1 MSTALAIHI
10 NHSTS
15 DLELDTSGVD
25 WIELDT
31 TNDEIIFTDGSD
43 TVKDGITPLPSDIQ
57 LNSAAPIL
65 DSTEQTIAM
74 YLLSDNSSS
83 TLQEIFNMGAGNYR
97 YVMAFEFDGATVSE
111 PVLEVWDD
119 TDLDSVDSVPL
130 GSGTPASSWFRGV
143 TTTSAL
149 PGAGWT
155 GSRLAGSSDGYFL
168 WLNDE
173 NGALSVADVLYC
185 QLKLVI
191 PATQSDAG
199 STNPVIAVKY
209 ATV

>member
-15 DLELDTSGVD
+15 DLPLDTSGVD
-25 WIELDT
+25 WVEIDT

-43 TVKDGITPLPSDIQ
+43 TVKDGEAIPSDTQ

-74 YLLSDNSSS
+74 YLLSDNSASA
-83 TLQEIFNMGAGNYR
+83 LKEIHNMGAGNYR
-97 YVMAFEFDGATVSE
+97 YVMAFEFDGSTVSE
-111 PVLEVWDD
+111 PVLEAWDD

-130 GSGTPASSWFRGV
+130 GSGTPSSSWFRGV
-143 TTTSAL
+143 TTTAAL
-149 PGAGWT
+149 PGAAWT
-155 GSRLAGSSDGYFL
+155 GSRLAGSSDGNFL
-168 WLNDE
+168 WLNNE
-173 NGALSVADVLYC
+173 SGALSVADVLYC

-191 PATQSDAG
+191 PATQQDAG
-199 STNPVIAVKY
+199 STNPVLAVKY